1 MAQFSMNNFFIF
13 KNCHSILQTMLYML
27 ITNNANTFGQLS
39 NNEFRNAYQQQKQHY
54 NTAVFFRMAFLSQ
67 GRL

>member
-1 MAQFSMNNFFIF
+1 
-13 KNCHSILQTMLYML
+13 ML
-27 ITNNANTFGQLS
+27 IMNNANTFGQLS
-39 NNEFRNAYQQQKQHY
+39 NNEFCDAYQQQQQY